1 MVARMTS
8 SRALAV
14 RIGSFLAMSVLGG
27 GCDLRTKQWAED
39 HLSDLPRMSMRVI
52 DPWLELALSYN
63 RGTAFSVVPDL
74 DQARWVFGVFGVL
87 VVIGLFVYVARGK
100 AHWLDAVAAGTIAGG
115 AIGNGFDRLFRAAP
129 GGGTGVVDFI
139 KVSFPWG
146 GSWPTFN
153 VADALVAVG
162 VALLLVSQQLE
173 RRRRDPGAA
182 RAAPE

>member
-129 GGGTGVVDFI
+129 GGGTGV
-139 KVSFPWG
+139 
-146 GSWPTFN
+146 
-153 VADALVAVG
+153 
-162 VALLLVSQQLE
+162 
-173 RRRRDPGAA
+173 A
-182 RAAPE
+182 RAAG